1 MRTYGKCNSSHR
13 VDYEGMKQEPKA
25 FQKEFDELPKT
36 EDVKKLWT
44 SALTVQSYVPVM
56 TLMATK
62 ITRHRFLNRS
72 NHSLANVGKFS
83 QKQRKKGR
91 AKAI

>member
-25 FQKEFDELPKT
+25 FHKEFDELPKT
-36 EDVKKLWT
+36 EDVKELWT
-44 SALTVQSYVPVM
+44 SALTVQFYVPVK
-56 TLMATK
+56 TLVATK
-62 ITRHRFLNRS
+62 LTRLRFLNRS

-83 QKQRKKGR
+83 QRKTGR